1 MSNIGIQPR
10 NQNEVNVM
18 KLMTKCHDW
27 LAKELNIE
35 SKMEFGRTA
44 YWGNQARH
52 CGLWYQHTKQSVL
65 NFRNLYGAPM
75 QKLLHI
81 IGHEAQHSVQYRDG
95 LLSINDRKSKM
106 THNGKWEVGYWQGKL
121 YHGPYMKAPWEIDA
135 RAHEKQYADLII
147 KSGIIT
153 AEELKMKLSG
163 KQDQVIYLD
172 QETLQDIKDQH
183 GAVGLYKAS
192 IHSKSED
199 RERNKQFKKAV
210 IKAGFKFLNNK
221 YQYTGNRTQQDA
233 QEKAWKKAKADFGT
247 KYCDKSIAFLTKADE
262 KKLAKSD
269 RFWAAQQNRVFYKSR
284 PLKDSDLV
292 Y

>member
-1 MSNIGIQPR
+1 MANIGIKPR
-10 NQNEVNVM
+10 NQNEIDVM

-27 LAKELNIE
+27 LAKELDIA

-52 CGLWYQHTKQSVL
+52 CGLWYQDTKQSVL
-65 NFRNLYGAPM
+65 NFRNLYGANM
-75 QKLLHI
+75 YRLLKI
-81 IGHEAQHSVQYRDG
+81 IAHEARHSEQYRDG
-95 LLSINDRKSKM
+95 LLSIQGRQSKM
-106 THNGKWEVGYWQGKL
+106 THNGKIEVGYWKGDLYQGSYKE
-121 YHGPYMKAPWEIDA
+121 APWEIDA

-153 AEELKMKLSG
+153 DEELKMKLSG
-163 KQDQVIYLD
+163 KQDQVIYLED
-172 QETLQDIKDQH
+172 ETIQDIEDQH
-183 GAVGLYKAS
+183 GAVSLYKAS
-192 IHSKSED
+192 VHSKEQQD
-199 RERNKQFKKAV
+199 RRKAELEEVYKKDGYGAYKKAR
-210 IKAGFKFLNNK
+210 KDLK
-221 YQYTGNRTQQDA
+221 
-233 QEKAWKKAKADFGT
+233 T